1 MKKLSKFLQSRLLIT
16 LLLVAVQLIIL
27 IVFFSYLFKNFV
39 IYFIIASVIA
49 LLAIV
54 DIANSEM
61 NPSFKLAWLVLVLIV
76 PFCGVPLYL
85 IFSKSKQDYR
95 ISKRMRKYKTLER
108 LMIQNENENIN
119 EIEVL
124 DPGIARQM
132 RYIKKTAYA
141 PVFKNT
147 ETRYFASGEEYFEA
161 LLSELRRAQ
170 KYIFIEYF
178 IIEKGKM
185 FDSVLEILKDK
196 VAQGIEVRIMF
207 DDLGTISKLP
217 KDYEKELEAMG
228 MRVSVFNRVRASL
241 DTFLNYRDHRKM
253 TIIDGK
259 VGFTGG
265 INLADEY
272 INEVEKFGHWKD
284 TGVLLKGDAVS
295 KMTET
300 FLQLWHFS
308 KGEAKTD
315 FKDYSINEKFENDG
329 YVQPF
334 ADGPTNN
341 DEICEMCYMGLI
353 NLANKTVY
361 VTTPYLILD
370 NEMQTAL
377 CHAAKS
383 GVDVRIIMPH
393 IPDKKVVLAV
403 TRSYYRALLKSGVK
417 IYEYTPGFIH
427 AKSLVADGKV
437 CVVGTA
443 NFDFRSFYLHFENC
457 VLAYRSSCVA
467 QVEKDFLETLEKCEE
482 ITLEAINKKGPLYR
496 LLQAVL
502 KIFAPLM

>member
-1 MKKLSKFLQSRLLIT
+1 MKKLSKFLQSRMFIT
-16 LLLVAVQLIIL
+16 LLLVFLQLLIL
-27 IVFFSYLFKNFV
+27 IVFFSYMFNKFAV
-39 IYFIIASVIA
+39 YYIISSVIA

-54 DIANSEM
+54 DIANSDM

-108 LMIQNENENIN
+108 LMIQKENENID

-124 DPGIARQM
+124 DPEIARQL

-141 PVFKNT
+141 PVYKNT
-147 ETRYFASGEEYFEA
+147 ETKYFPSGEEYYEA
-161 LLSELRRAQ
+161 LLNELRRAQ
-170 KYIFIEYF
+170 KFIFIEYF
-178 IIEKGKM
+178 IIEKGRM
-185 FDSVLEILKDK
+185 FDSVLEILKAK
-196 VAQGIEVRIMF
+196 VSQGIEVRIMF

-217 KDYEKELEAMG
+217 KGYDKELEAMG
-228 MRVSVFNRVRASL
+228 LRVSVFNRVSASL
-241 DTFLNYRDHRKM
+241 DTFLNYRDHRK
-253 TIIDGK
+253 IVVIDGV

-284 TGVLLKGDAVS
+284 TGIMLKGDAVA

-315 FKDYSINEKFENDG
+315 FKGYVANTKYETDG

-353 NLANKTVY
+353 NLANKSVY
-361 VTTPYLILD
+361 ITTPYLILD

-383 GVDVRIIMPH
+383 GVDVRIITPH
-393 IPDKKVVLAV
+393 IPDKKLVLAV
-403 TRSYYRALLKSGVK
+403 TRSYYRALLKAGVK

-427 AKSLVADGKV
+427 AKSLVSDGKV

-457 VLAYRSSCVA
+457 VLAYKSSCVTD
-467 QVEKDFLETLEKCEE
+467 VEKDFFETLEKCEE
-482 ITLEAINKKGPLYR
+482 ITLDEINKKGALYR
-496 LLQAVL
+496 LLQAIL
-502 KIFAPLM
+502 KVFAPLM